1 MKELFT
7 RVIVA
12 IIAIPL
18 IAAIILFGK
27 APTVIFVNILVCVAL
42 WEYYKLAGIRIK
54 FFSQIL
60 IILQGIITSWL
71 VFYYGE
77 PALFY
82 SILAAFFILGLSNI
96 FRRDFALATTR
107 MVNMFYGFF
116 YVMLFNFL
124 ILIREMDIIR
134 YDDYR
139 WGAFWI
145 WFLFAVIFICDT
157 AAYFIG
163 KPFGRIKFSPTV
175 SPNKTVEGFIAGLVF
190 GSLMAYVFS
199 LLAFQDIAKWK
210 MVLLGFTIAL
220 VGQLADLMESLF
232 KRRMGVKDSSNI
244 IPGHGGVLD
253 RFDST
258 LLALPALYFMLKYFI
273 YIG

>member
-18 IAAIILFGK
+18 IAAVILYGK

-42 WEYYKLAGIRIK
+42 WEYYKLSGIRIK

-60 IILQGIITSWL
+60 IILQGIVTSWL

-77 PALFY
+77 TALFY

-116 YVMLFNFL
+116 YIMLFNFL

-145 WFLFAVIFICDT
+145 WFLFAVIFVCDT
-157 AAYFIG
+157 AAYFVG
-163 KPFGRIKFSPTV
+163 KPLGRIKFSPTV

-190 GSLMAYVFS
+190 GSLAAYGFS
-199 LLAFQDIAKWK
+199 LLALHDVAKWK

-220 VGQLADLMESLF
+220 IGQLGDLMESLF

-258 LLALPALYFMLKYFI
+258 LLALPTLYFLLKYFI
-273 YIG
+273 YID